1 MLKIGE
7 FAQEGQVTIK
17 TLRHYAKLGLLKPIW
32 TDRFT
37 GYRYYSREQ
46 LSRLNRIMALKDLG
60 FTLEQI
66 GQVLQEE
73 MTLDELRGMLRL
85 KQAELAQ
92 HVREEQARLSRIE
105 ERLRRIEQADDPLLS
120 LIAQQKEQI
129 TMKPEIVN
137 QPVFTAVGLMYH
149 GTNEGNEIPQV
160 WQQLNARHHEIQ
172 NKSGIAYGVCG
183 EMEENG
189 RFHYLAGFGVT
200 SQPELP
206 EGMAQWDVPA
216 QTYAVF
222 PCTLHT
228 IHQTYQYIFEIWF
241 PQSGYQK
248 GDGPDLEVYSETF
261 DMATGEGMAIYM
273 PVK

>member
-92 HVREEQARLSRIE
+92 HIREEQARLARIE
-105 ERLRRIEQADDPLLS
+105 ERLRRIEQADDLFLS
-120 LIAQQKEQI
+120 LTTQLKEQI
-129 TMKPEIVN
+129 IMKPEIVN
-137 QPVFTAVGLMYH
+137 YSAFTAVGLMYH
-149 GTNEGNEIPQV
+149 GTHAGEVTPP
-160 WQQLNARHHEIQ
+160 RHYFDG
-172 NKSGIAYGVCG
+172 KTAVLLPK
-183 EMEENG
+183 NG
-189 RFHYLAGFGVT
+189 RFA
-200 SQPELP
+200 LP
-206 EGMAQWDVPA
+206 TRTPLVPLSDNPSCKFVPLSGIERYKSG
-216 QTYAVF
+216 QNGRF
-222 PCTLHT
+222 PGLPFPISALKCDEYSCADPSLSDFPVSAHSPCASEHG
-228 IHQTYQYIFEIWF
+228 IEIWRREF
-241 PQSGYQK
+241 ISPIY
-248 GDGPDLEVYSETF
+248 PDRSRT
-261 DMATGEGMAIYM
+261 
-273 PVK
+273 